1 MNVIAEI
8 FSKLNVNIALDITIL
23 LPIVIFVLKAVYKFF
38 KSIGYNAKKIFK
50 GFLI

>member
-38 KSIGYNAKKIFK
+38 KSIG
-50 GFLI
+50 